1 VKSPNPNLARVE
13 VPLAPT
19 FMLSTEA
26 RGKQAR
32 VELVIESAGYTA
44 SR

>member
-26 RGKQAR
+26 GKQAR

>member
-1 VKSPNPNLARVE
+1 MKSPNPNFARVE

-19 FMLSTEA
+19 FMLPTEA
-26 RGKQAR
+26 GKQAC
-32 VELVIESAGYTA
+32 VELVIESGSYTA